1 MIRVFLADDHGVVRD
16 GLRRL
21 IADTDDLR
29 VIGEAADG
37 LEVVRRAAEEEWDVL
52 LLDLSLPGLSGLE
65 ILTRLKDIRP
75 GLRVLILSMYPED
88 QHGPHLL
95 RAGAAG
101 YLAKG
106 RSGAELLEALRKVAA
121 GGTYVTDEV
130 ARHLIAGEALP
141 HEELSRREYEIF
153 MKILH
158 GRSQQD
164 IAADLKLAATTVNT
178 YVARIRQK
186 FGARSIT
193 DIIQYAHRHKL
204 IE

>member
-21 IADTDDLR
+21 IADTDDMQ
-29 VIGEAADG
+29 VVGEAADG
-37 LEVVRRAAEEEWDVL
+37 NEVVRRAAEEEWDVL
-52 LLDLSLPGLSGLE
+52 LLDLSLPGISGME
-65 ILTRLKDIRP
+65 ILARLKQIRP
-75 GLRVLILSMYPED
+75 NLRALVLSMYPED

-106 RSGAELLEALRKVAA
+106 RSGIELLEALRKVAA
-121 GGTYVTDEV
+121 GGTYVTDVV
-130 ARHLIAGEALP
+130 ARHLIAGEAAP

-153 MKILH
+153 MMILR
-158 GRSQQD
+158 GRSQLE
-164 IAADLKLAATTVNT
+164 IAADLKLAGTTVNT

-186 FGARSIT
+186 FGARSVN

>member
-21 IADTDDLR
+21 IADTDDLE
-29 VIGEAADG
+29 VVGEAADG
-37 LEVVRRAAEEEWDVL
+37 LEVVRRASEEEWDVL

-65 ILTRLKDIRP
+65 ILAKLKLVRP
-75 GLRVLILSMYPED
+75 NLKVLVLSMYPED

-95 RAGAAG
+95 RAGTAG

-106 RSGAELLEALRKVAA
+106 RSGIELLDALRKVAA
-121 GGTYVTDEV
+121 GGTYVTDVV
-130 ARHLIAGEALP
+130 ARHLVAGESAP

-153 MKILH
+153 MLIVH
-158 GRSQQD
+158 GRTQLE
-164 IAADLKLAATTVNT
+164 IAAELKLGPTTVNT

-186 FGARSIT
+186 FGARSVNE
-193 DIIQYAHRHKL
+193 IIQYAHRHRL